1 MMCQNKWIFLIKF
14 PRNFQNYLYEI
25 RTKKKIKEPKRRFS
39 LRNLIKNIIN
49 NGAIWSR
56 SNLWNIRTT
65 RRSVIFLSLGAA
77 STDAALR
84 AMRRGAGIL
93 LCWLKWMI
101 WPLRRHPHRPNCSTA
116 AFGILNISRSAWS
129 VKPFWNVKFCS
140 VLCPIFLGRCDLF
153 CPIIKICVLPL
164 TRRLLGFLAG
174 CFHG

>member
-1 MMCQNKWIFLIKF
+1 MCQNYWVFVIKF
-14 PRNFQNYLYEI
+14 LRNFQNYLCEM
-25 RTKKKIKEPKRRFS
+25 RAKKKIKEPKRRFS

-56 SNLWNIRTT
+56 SNLWNIRIT

-101 WPLRRHPHRPNCSTA
+101 WPLPPHPHRPNCSTA
-116 AFGILNISRSAWS
+116 AFGILNISRSVWS
-129 VKPFWNVKFCS
+129 VKPFWNGKLCS

-153 CPIIKICVLPL
+153 YPIIKTCVLPL
-164 TRRLLGFLAG
+164 IRRLLGFLAG

>member
-93 LCWLKWMI
+93 L
-101 WPLRRHPHRPNCSTA
+101 
-116 AFGILNISRSAWS
+116 
-129 VKPFWNVKFCS
+129 
-140 VLCPIFLGRCDLF
+140 
-153 CPIIKICVLPL
+153 
-164 TRRLLGFLAG
+164 
-174 CFHG
+174 